1 MLYETTNGNICVNG
15 DEALPMTRDVA
26 DILDEQLAR
35 EAHRRAVGEA
45 AHAIVCRLCWGTGH
59 QQKEMKGFSVCPPC
73 YGTGM
78 LPATQDEYE
87 VRELEDALRG
97 LREAFTSLAK
107 LERWAGIVEDA
118 RIFCGVIE
126 RELAKAKASK
136 GVAA

>member
-1 MLYETTNGNICVNG
+1 MQYFTENGNICARG
-15 DEALPMTRDVA
+15 EEALPMTRDEA
-26 DILDEQLAR
+26 EILDEQLAR

-45 AHAIVCRLCWGTGH
+45 AHAIVCRLCRGTGH
-59 QQKEMKGFSVCPPC
+59 QPKETKGFSVCPPC
-73 YGTGM
+73 HGIGM

-87 VRELEDALRG
+87 VRELEDALHG
-97 LREAFTSLAK
+97 LREALTSLAK

-136 GVAA
+136 AVAA